1 MFNKIELK
9 YNFKDLEPN
18 IDEETMYTH
27 YNKHYNT
34 YTENL
39 NNALEHLPEFKDMDI
54 ISILKNIKEDNN
66 YYMAIRNNGGGYLNH
81 SMYFDMLTPKSTP
94 LPNKLEE
101 KINEDF
107 TNFDNFKSELISK
120 GLSHFG
126 SGWVWVILE
135 NDKLK
140 IITTNNQDNP
150 YMFGQTPIMGIDL
163 WEHAYY
169 LHYQNRRPDYIKE
182 FFRVINWDKVSENYE
197 KALKPHHQ

>member
-9 YNFKDLEPN
+9 YDFKDLEPN

-81 SMYFDMLTPKSTP
+81 SMYFNMLTPKSTP

-101 KINEDF
+101 KIKEEF
-107 TNFDNFKSELISK
+107 TNFDNFKSEIISK

-135 NDKLK
+135 NDNLK

-150 YMFGQTPIMGIDL
+150 YMFGQTPVMGIDL

-169 LHYQNRRPDYIKE
+169 LKYKNLRKDYLENI
-182 FFRVINWDKVSENYE
+182 FNVIDWNIVENYYNN
-197 KALKPHHQ
+197 LK

>member
-9 YNFKDLEPN
+9 YDFKDLEPN

-27 YNKHYNT
+27 YNKHYNA

-94 LPNKLEE
+94 LPSKLEE

-135 NDKLK
+135 NNKLK

-169 LHYQNRRPDYIKE
+169 LKYKNLRKDYLENIFNIIDWKI
-182 FFRVINWDKVSENYE
+182 VENYYNN
-197 KALKPHHQ
+197 LK

>member
-9 YNFKDLEPN
+9 YDFKDLEPN

-27 YNKHYNT
+27 YNKHYNA

-54 ISILKNIKEDNN
+54 ISILKNIKENNN

-101 KINEDF
+101 NINENF
-107 TNFDNFKSELISK
+107 TNFDNFKSEIISK

-169 LHYQNRRPDYIKE
+169 LKYKNLRKDYLENI
-182 FFRVINWDKVSENYE
+182 FNIIDWNIVENYYNN
-197 KALKPHHQ
+197 LK

>member
-39 NNALEHLPEFKDMDI
+39 NNTLEYLPEFKDMDI

-169 LHYQNRRPDYIKE
+169 LKYKNLRKDYLENI
-182 FFRVINWDKVSENYE
+182 FNIIDWNIVENYYNN
-197 KALKPHHQ
+197 LK

>member
-9 YNFKDLEPN
+9 YDFKDLEPN

-39 NNALEHLPEFKDMDI
+39 NNALEHLLEFKDMDI

-94 LPNKLEE
+94 LPSKLEE

-107 TNFDNFKSELISK
+107 TNFDNFKSEIISK

-135 NDKLK
+135 NNKLN

-169 LHYQNRRPDYIKE
+169 LKYKNLRKDYLENI
-182 FFRVINWDKVSENYE
+182 FNVIDWNIVENYYNN
-197 KALKPHHQ
+197 LK

>member
-9 YNFKDLEPN
+9 YDFKDLEPN

-39 NNALEHLPEFKDMDI
+39 NNTLEYLPEFKDMDI

-94 LPNKLEE
+94 LPSKLEE

-107 TNFDNFKSELISK
+107 TNFDNFKSEIISK

-135 NDKLK
+135 NNKLN

-169 LHYQNRRPDYIKE
+169 LKYKNLRKDYLENI
-182 FFRVINWDKVSENYE
+182 FNVIDWNIVENYYNN
-197 KALKPHHQ
+197 LK

>member
-9 YNFKDLEPN
+9 YDFKDLEPN

-39 NNALEHLPEFKDMDI
+39 NNTLEHLPEFKDMDI
-54 ISILKNIKEDNN
+54 ISILKNMKEDNN

-81 SMYFDMLTPKSTP
+81 SMYFDILTPKSTP
-94 LPNKLEE
+94 LPSKLEE

-150 YMFGQTPIMGIDL
+150 YMFGKTPIMGIDL

-169 LHYQNRRPDYIKE
+169 LKYKNLRKDYLENI
-182 FFRVINWDKVSENYE
+182 FNVIDWNIVENYYNN
-197 KALKPHHQ
+197 LK

>member
-9 YNFKDLEPN
+9 YDFKDLEPN

-81 SMYFDMLTPKSTP
+81 SMYFNMLTPKSTP

-135 NDKLK
+135 NNKLK

-169 LHYQNRRPDYIKE
+169 LKYKNLRKNYLENI
-182 FFRVINWDKVSENYE
+182 FNVIDWNIVENYYNN
-197 KALKPHHQ
+197 LK

>member
-9 YNFKDLEPN
+9 YDFKDLEPN

-27 YNKHYNT
+27 YNKHYNA

-107 TNFDNFKSELISK
+107 TNFDNFKSEIISK

-150 YMFGQTPIMGIDL
+150 YMFGKTPIMGIDL

-169 LHYQNRRPDYIKE
+169 LKYKNLRKDYLENI
-182 FFRVINWDKVSENYE
+182 FNVIDWNIVYNYYDNI
-197 KALKPHHQ
+197 

>member
-9 YNFKDLEPN
+9 YDFKDLEPN

-66 YYMAIRNNGGGYLNH
+66 YYMAIKNNGGGYLNH

-107 TNFDNFKSELISK
+107 TNFDNFKSEIISK

-135 NDKLK
+135 NNKLK

-169 LHYQNRRPDYIKE
+169 LKYKNLRKDYLENI
-182 FFRVINWDKVSENYE
+182 FNIIDWNIVENYYNN
-197 KALKPHHQ
+197 LK

>member
-9 YNFKDLEPN
+9 YDFKDLEPN

-66 YYMAIRNNGGGYLNH
+66 YYMAIKNNGGGYLNH
-81 SMYFDMLTPKSTP
+81 SMYFDILTPKSTP

-150 YMFGQTPIMGIDL
+150 YMFGQTPIIGIDL

-169 LHYQNRRPDYIKE
+169 LKYKNLRKDYLENI
-182 FFRVINWDKVSENYE
+182 FNVIDWNIVENYYNN
-197 KALKPHHQ
+197 LK

>member
-1 MFNKIELK
+1 MFNKIDLK
-9 YNFKDLEPN
+9 YDFKDLEPN

-39 NNALEHLPEFKDMDI
+39 NNTLEHLPEFKDMDI

-81 SMYFDMLTPKSTP
+81 SMYFDMLTSKSTP

-107 TNFDNFKSELISK
+107 TNFDNFKSEIISK

-140 IITTNNQDNP
+140 IITTNNQDNT

-169 LHYQNRRPDYIKE
+169 LKYKNLRKDYLENI
-182 FFRVINWDKVSENYE
+182 FNVIDWNIVENYYNN
-197 KALKPHHQ
+197 LK

>member
-9 YNFKDLEPN
+9 YDFKDLEPN

-39 NNALEHLPEFKDMDI
+39 SNALEHLPEFKDMDI

-94 LPNKLEE
+94 LPNNLEE
-101 KINEDF
+101 KINENF
-107 TNFDNFKSELISK
+107 TTFDNFKSEIISK

-169 LHYQNRRPDYIKE
+169 LKYKNLRKDYLENI
-182 FFRVINWDKVSENYE
+182 FNIIDWNIVENYYNN
-197 KALKPHHQ
+197 LK

>member
-9 YNFKDLEPN
+9 YDFKDLEPH

-39 NNALEHLPEFKDMDI
+39 NNTLEYLPEFKDMNI
-54 ISILKNIKEDNN
+54 ISILKNMKEDNN

-135 NDKLK
+135 NNKLK

-169 LHYQNRRPDYIKE
+169 LKYKNLRKDYLETI
-182 FFRVINWDKVSENYE
+182 FNIIDWNIVENYYNN
-197 KALKPHHQ
+197 LK

>member
-9 YNFKDLEPN
+9 YDFKDLEPN

-27 YNKHYNT
+27 YNKHYNA

-81 SMYFDMLTPKSTP
+81 SMYFDILTPKSTP
-94 LPNKLEE
+94 LPSKLEE

-169 LHYQNRRPDYIKE
+169 LKYKNLRKDYLENI
-182 FFRVINWDKVSENYE
+182 FNVIDWNIVENYYNN
-197 KALKPHHQ
+197 LK

>member
-39 NNALEHLPEFKDMDI
+39 NNTLEYLPEFKDMDI

-66 YYMAIRNNGGGYLNH
+66 YYMDIRNNGGGYLNH
-81 SMYFDMLTPKSTP
+81 SMYFDMLSPKSTP

-107 TNFDNFKSELISK
+107 TNFDNFKSEIISK

-169 LHYQNRRPDYIKE
+169 LKYKNLRKDYLENI
-182 FFRVINWDKVSENYE
+182 FNVIDWNIVENYYNN
-197 KALKPHHQ
+197 LK

>member
-9 YNFKDLEPN
+9 YDFKDLEPN

-54 ISILKNIKEDNN
+54 ISILKNIKENNN

-101 KINEDF
+101 NINENF
-107 TNFDNFKSELISK
+107 TNFDNFKSEIISK

-169 LHYQNRRPDYIKE
+169 LKYKNLRKDYLENI
-182 FFRVINWDKVSENYE
+182 FNIIDWNIVENYYNN
-197 KALKPHHQ
+197 LK

>member
-9 YNFKDLEPN
+9 YDFKDLEPN

-101 KINEDF
+101 NINENF
-107 TNFDNFKSELISK
+107 TNFDNFKSEIISK

-169 LHYQNRRPDYIKE
+169 LKYKNLRKDYLENI
-182 FFRVINWDKVSENYE
+182 FNVIDWNIVENYYNN
-197 KALKPHHQ
+197 LK

>member
-9 YNFKDLEPN
+9 YDFKDLEPN

-27 YNKHYNT
+27 YNKHYNA

-81 SMYFDMLTPKSTP
+81 SMYFDILTPKSTP
-94 LPNKLEE
+94 LPSKLEE

-150 YMFGQTPIMGIDL
+150 YMFGKTPIMGIDL

-169 LHYQNRRPDYIKE
+169 LKYKNLRKDYLENI
-182 FFRVINWDKVSENYE
+182 FNVIDWNIVENYYNN
-197 KALKPHHQ
+197 LK

>member
-9 YNFKDLEPN
+9 YDFKDLEPN

-94 LPNKLEE
+94 LPSKLEE

-135 NDKLK
+135 NNKLK

-169 LHYQNRRPDYIKE
+169 LKYKNLRKDYLENI
-182 FFRVINWDKVSENYE
+182 FNVIDWNIVENYYNN
-197 KALKPHHQ
+197 LK

>member
-9 YNFKDLEPN
+9 YDFKDLEPN

-27 YNKHYNT
+27 YNKHYNV

-94 LPNKLEE
+94 LPNKLKE

-107 TNFDNFKSELISK
+107 TNFDNFKSEIISK

-169 LHYQNRRPDYIKE
+169 LKYKNLRKDYLENI
-182 FFRVINWDKVSENYE
+182 FNIIDWNIVENYYNN
-197 KALKPHHQ
+197 LK

>member
-9 YNFKDLEPN
+9 YDFKDLEPN

-107 TNFDNFKSELISK
+107 TNFDNFKSEIISK

-135 NDKLK
+135 NDNLK

-150 YMFGQTPIMGIDL
+150 YMFGHTPVMGIDL

-169 LHYQNRRPDYIKE
+169 LKYKNLRKDYLENI
-182 FFRVINWDKVSENYE
+182 FNVIDWNIVENYYNN
-197 KALKPHHQ
+197 LK

>member
-39 NNALEHLPEFKDMDI
+39 NNTLEYLPEFKDMDI

-169 LHYQNRRPDYIKE
+169 LKYKNLRKDYLENI
-182 FFRVINWDKVSENYE
+182 FNVIDWNIVENYYNN
-197 KALKPHHQ
+197 LK

>member
-9 YNFKDLEPN
+9 YNFKDLEPH
-18 IDEETMYTH
+18 IDKETMYTH

-135 NDKLK
+135 NHKLK

-169 LHYQNRRPDYIKE
+169 LKYKNLRKDYLENI
-182 FFRVINWDKVSENYE
+182 FNVIDWNIVENYYNN
-197 KALKPHHQ
+197 LK

>member
-1 MFNKIELK
+1 MFKKIELK
-9 YNFKDLEPN
+9 YDFKDIEPN

-39 NNALEHLPEFKDMDI
+39 NKALENLPEFKDMDI

-169 LHYQNRRPDYIKE
+169 LKYKNLRKDYLENI
-182 FFRVINWDKVSENYE
+182 FNVIDWNIVENYYNN
-197 KALKPHHQ
+197 LK

>member
-9 YNFKDLEPN
+9 YDFKDLEPH

-27 YNKHYNT
+27 YNKHYNA

-54 ISILKNIKEDNN
+54 ISILKNIKENNN

-81 SMYFDMLTPKSTP
+81 SMYFDMLTPKSTL

-101 KINEDF
+101 KINEEF
-107 TNFDNFKSELISK
+107 TSFDNFKSEIISK

-135 NDKLK
+135 NNKLK

-169 LHYQNRRPDYIKE
+169 LKYKNLRKDYLENI
-182 FFRVINWDKVSENYE
+182 FNVIDWNIVENYYNN
-197 KALKPHHQ
+197 LK

>member
-27 YNKHYNT
+27 YNKHYNA

-107 TNFDNFKSELISK
+107 TNFDNFKSEIISK

-150 YMFGQTPIMGIDL
+150 YMFGKTPIMGIDL

-169 LHYQNRRPDYIKE
+169 LKYKNLRKDYLENI
-182 FFRVINWDKVSENYE
+182 FNVIDWNTVENYYNN
-197 KALKPHHQ
+197 LK

>member
-9 YNFKDLEPN
+9 YDFKDLEPN

-39 NNALEHLPEFKDMDI
+39 NNTLEHLPEFKDMDI
-54 ISILKNIKEDNN
+54 ISILKNMKEDNN

-81 SMYFDMLTPKSTP
+81 SMYFDILTPKSTP
-94 LPNKLEE
+94 LPSKLEE

-135 NDKLK
+135 NNKLK

-169 LHYQNRRPDYIKE
+169 LKYKNLRKDYLENI
-182 FFRVINWDKVSENYE
+182 FNVIDWNTVENYYNN
-197 KALKPHHQ
+197 LK

>member
-9 YNFKDLEPN
+9 YDFKDLEPN

-27 YNKHYNT
+27 YNKHYNA

-101 KINEDF
+101 NINENF
-107 TNFDNFKSELISK
+107 TNFDNFKSEIISK

-169 LHYQNRRPDYIKE
+169 LKYKNLRKDYLENI
-182 FFRVINWDKVSENYE
+182 FNIIDWNIVENYYNN
-197 KALKPHHQ
+197 LK

>member
-1 MFNKIELK
+1 MFNKIDLK
-9 YNFKDLEPN
+9 YDFKDLEPN

-39 NNALEHLPEFKDMDI
+39 NNTLEHLPEFKDMDI

-107 TNFDNFKSELISK
+107 TNFDNFKSEIISK

-169 LHYQNRRPDYIKE
+169 LKYKNLRKDYLENI
-182 FFRVINWDKVSENYE
+182 FNVIDWNIVENYYNN
-197 KALKPHHQ
+197 LK

>member
-9 YNFKDLEPN
+9 YDFKDLEPN

-27 YNKHYNT
+27 YNKHYNA

-39 NNALEHLPEFKDMDI
+39 NNSLEHLPEFKDMDI

-107 TNFDNFKSELISK
+107 TNFDNFKSEIISK

-169 LHYQNRRPDYIKE
+169 LKYKNLRKDYLENI
-182 FFRVINWDKVSENYE
+182 FNVIDWNIVDNYYNN
-197 KALKPHHQ
+197 LK

>member
-9 YNFKDLEPN
+9 YDFKDLEPN

-27 YNKHYNT
+27 YNKHYNA

-107 TNFDNFKSELISK
+107 TNFDNFKSEIISK

-135 NDKLK
+135 NNKLK

-150 YMFGQTPIMGIDL
+150 YMFGKTPIMGIDL

-169 LHYQNRRPDYIKE
+169 LKYKNLRKDYLENI
-182 FFRVINWDKVSENYE
+182 FNVIDWNIVENYYNN
-197 KALKPHHQ
+197 LK

>member
-1 MFNKIELK
+1 MFNKIDLK
-9 YNFKDLEPN
+9 YDFKDLEPN

-39 NNALEHLPEFKDMDI
+39 NNTLEHLPEFKDMDI

-81 SMYFDMLTPKSTP
+81 SMYFDMLTSKSTP

-107 TNFDNFKSELISK
+107 TNFDNFKSEIISK

-169 LHYQNRRPDYIKE
+169 LKYKNLRKDYLENI
-182 FFRVINWDKVSENYE
+182 FNIIDWNIVENYYNN
-197 KALKPHHQ
+197 LK

>member
-1 MFNKIELK
+1 MFNKIDLK
-9 YNFKDLEPN
+9 YDFKDLEPN

-39 NNALEHLPEFKDMDI
+39 NNTLEHLPEFKDMDI

-81 SMYFDMLTPKSTP
+81 SMYFDMLTSKSTP
-94 LPNKLEE
+94 LPNKLQE

-107 TNFDNFKSELISK
+107 TNFDNFKSEIISK

-169 LHYQNRRPDYIKE
+169 LKYKNLRKDYLENI
-182 FFRVINWDKVSENYE
+182 FNVIDWNIVENYYNN
-197 KALKPHHQ
+197 LK

>member
-9 YNFKDLEPN
+9 YDFKDLEPN

-39 NNALEHLPEFKDMDI
+39 NNTLEHLPEFKDMDI
-54 ISILKNIKEDNN
+54 ISILKNMKEDNN

-81 SMYFDMLTPKSTP
+81 SMYFDILTPKSTP
-94 LPNKLEE
+94 LPSKLEE

-150 YMFGQTPIMGIDL
+150 YMFGKTPIMGIDL

-169 LHYQNRRPDYIKE
+169 LKYKNLRKDYLENI
-182 FFRVINWDKVSENYE
+182 FNVIDWNTVENYYNN
-197 KALKPHHQ
+197 LK

>member
-9 YNFKDLEPN
+9 YDFKDLESN

-81 SMYFDMLTPKSTP
+81 SMYFNMLTPKSTP

-101 KINEDF
+101 KIKEEF
-107 TNFDNFKSELISK
+107 TNFDNFKSEIISK

-135 NDKLK
+135 NHKLK

-169 LHYQNRRPDYIKE
+169 LKYKNLRKNYLENI
-182 FFRVINWDKVSENYE
+182 FNVIDWNIVENYYNN
-197 KALKPHHQ
+197 LK

>member
-9 YNFKDLEPN
+9 YDFKDLEPN

-81 SMYFDMLTPKSTP
+81 SMYFDMLTPKSTS

-107 TNFDNFKSELISK
+107 TNFDNFKFELISK

-169 LHYQNRRPDYIKE
+169 LKYKNLRKDYLENI
-182 FFRVINWDKVSENYE
+182 FNVIDWNIVENYYNN
-197 KALKPHHQ
+197 LK